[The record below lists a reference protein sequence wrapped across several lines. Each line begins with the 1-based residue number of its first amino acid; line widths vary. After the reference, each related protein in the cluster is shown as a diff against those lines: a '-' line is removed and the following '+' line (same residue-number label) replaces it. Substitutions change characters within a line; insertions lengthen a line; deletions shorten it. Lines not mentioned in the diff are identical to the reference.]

1 MRDDLQTR
9 FIQLYREDAD
19 ELNTRLHIELSNSL
33 LSPQASLSPKYFYDT
48 LGSRLF
54 QAICALPEYY
64 PTRTEAAIFTQ
75 YRQQMA
81 ESIGT
86 GSTMIDLGA
95 GDCAKAASLFG
106 ALRPEQYVPVDISV
120 DFVRGAVESLQ
131 HTYPQIDMLG
141 VGMDFSA
148 RLDLPDEVRREKRL
162 FFYPGSSIGNFTLR
176 EAIALLRR
184 MRLSC
189 DDDGGLLIG
198 VDLVKDKNILEPAYD
213 DALGLT
219 AAFNLNILNN
229 INRLLGS
236 DFELKDWQHKA
247 FYHPDKQRI
256 EMYLEARRDL
266 AVRWQG
272 KQRDFVR
279 GERIHTENSYKY
291 TPESF
296 IGALNEA
303 GFARTRMWT
312 DEQGWFAV
320 FHATP

>member
-1 MRDDLQTR
+1 MRDDLQGR

-19 ELNTRLHIELSNSL
+19 ELSTRLHIELTNSL
-33 LSPQASLSPKYFYDT
+33 LAPQASLSPKYFYDT

-64 PTRTEAAIFTQ
+64 PTRTEAAIFAQ
-75 YRQQMA
+75 YRSEMA
-81 ESIGT
+81 ESVGL
-86 GSTMIDLGA
+86 GATMIDLGA
-95 GDCAKAASLFG
+95 GDCAKAAALFDV
-106 ALRPEQYVPVDISV
+106 LQPEQYVPVDISV
-120 DFVRGAVESLQ
+120 DFVRSAVYSLQ

-148 RLDLPDEVRREKRL
+148 RLDLPEDVRREKRL

-176 EAIALLRR
+176 EAIAFLRR
-184 MRLSC
+184 MRLAC
-189 DDDGGLLIG
+189 NNDGGVLIG
-198 VDLVKDKNILEPAYD
+198 VDLLKDKAVLEPAYD

-219 AAFNLNILNN
+219 SAFNLNILNN

-236 DFELKDWQHKA
+236 DFDLKDWQHKA
-247 FYHPDKQRI
+247 FFHQDKQRM

-266 AVRWQG
+266 AVHWQG
-272 KQRDFVR
+272 RQRDFVK

-296 IGALNEA
+296 TGALNEA
-303 GFARTRMWT
+303 GFSRTRMWT
-312 DEQGWFAV
+312 DAQGWFAV
-320 FHATP
+320 FHAVP

>member
-1 MRDDLQTR
+1 MRDDLQGQ

-19 ELNTRLHIELSNSL
+19 ELTTRLRIELSNSL
-33 LSPQASLSPKYFYDT
+33 LAPQASLSPKYFYDT

-64 PTRTEAAIFTQ
+64 PTRTEAAIFAR
-75 YRQQMA
+75 YRSEMA
-81 ESIGT
+81 QSTGT
-86 GSTMIDLGA
+86 GNTMIDLGA
-95 GDCAKAASLFG
+95 GDCAKAASLFDV
-106 ALRPEQYVPVDISV
+106 LQPQQYVPVDISV
-120 DFVRGAVESLQ
+120 DFVRSAVESLQ
-131 HTYPQIDMLG
+131 CTHPQIEMLG

-176 EAIALLRR
+176 EAIAFLRR
-184 MRLSC
+184 MKLAC
-189 DDDGGLLIG
+189 GEDGGVLIG
-198 VDLVKDKNILEPAYD
+198 VDLVKDKAVLEPAYD

-219 AAFNLNILNN
+219 SAFNLNILNN
-229 INRLLGS
+229 INRLLAA
-236 DFELKDWQHKA
+236 DFELKDWQHRA
-247 FYHPDKQRI
+247 FFHQEKQRI
-256 EMYLEARRDL
+256 EMYLEARHDL
-266 AVRWQG
+266 SVHWQG

-296 IGALNEA
+296 TGALNEA
-303 GFARTRMWT
+303 GFANTRMWT

>member
-1 MRDDLQTR
+1 MRDDPQDR

-19 ELNTRLHIELSNSL
+19 ELATRLHIELSNSL
-33 LSPQASLSPKYFYDT
+33 LAPQASLSPKYFYDA

-64 PTRTEAAIFTQ
+64 PTRTEAAIFAQ
-75 YRQQMA
+75 YQSQMA
-81 ESIGT
+81 ASVGT
-86 GSTMIDLGA
+86 GATLIDLGA

-106 ALRPEQYVPVDISV
+106 VLQPEQYVPVDISV
-120 DFVRGAVESLQ
+120 DFVRSAVYSLQ

-148 RLDLPDEVRREKRL
+148 RLELPDEVRREKRL
-162 FFYPGSSIGNFTLR
+162 FFYPGSSIGNFSLR
-176 EAIALLRR
+176 DAIGFLRR
-184 MRLSC
+184 IRLAC
-189 DDDGGLLIG
+189 GDDGGLLIG
-198 VDLVKDKNILEPAYD
+198 VDLVKDKAVLEPAYD

-219 AAFNLNILNN
+219 SAFNLNILNN
-229 INRLLGS
+229 INRLLDA
-236 DFELKDWQHKA
+236 DFDLKDWQHRA
-247 FYHPDKQRI
+247 FFHQDKQRI

-266 AVRWQG
+266 VVQWQG
-272 KQRDFVR
+272 KQRDFVK

-296 IGALNEA
+296 TGALNEA
-303 GFARTRMWT
+303 GFSHTRLWT

-320 FHATP
+320 FHAHP